1 MKKKILS
8 IAIAI
13 AATMAIA
20 ANAQK
25 PASCPE
31 NQECTNSCLNEKAEC
46 PRQDCKLFEGIT
58 LNDSQKAQ
66 FKALQEKCAKERKD
80 AATAKKQAK
89 EQREQAMKAQ
99 RCKAKQDKL
108 KDIKSIL
115 TPEQYV
121 VFLEN
126 FYINTPQRPDGAKK
140 IRKGHGHDM
149 NRMAHNRDAHRGSDN
164 RQRK

>member
-31 NQECTNSCLNEKAEC
+31 NQECTGTCLNDKTEC
-46 PRQDCKLFEGIT
+46 SRQDCKLFEGIT

-80 AATAKKQAK
+80 AAVARKQAK
-89 EQREQAMKAQ
+89 EQRNQAMKTE

-140 IRKGHGHDM
+140 IRKGNGHDM
-149 NRMAHNRDAHRGSDN
+149 NRMAHNRDGHRGDQK
-164 RQRK
+164 QRK